1 MAKDIGD
8 GLRYAV
14 DWDRDAFN
22 VVCLGAV
29 AEKLVGEADDTQRRI
44 VDLRLPVL
52 RADRDPH
59 PSRHLVSDAV
69 EGEGRDEAD
78 DTLGHALGSLGEGVI
93 AVGGGVSK
101 LIESAA
107 KPGDEAIPP
116 QTGDSGRSKTETRRV
131 GQECGRTW

>member
-107 KPGDEAIPP
+107 KP
-116 QTGDSGRSKTETRRV
+116 RSEENTSELQSLMRI
-131 GQECGRTW
+131 

>member
-69 EGEGRDEAD
+69 EG
-78 DTLGHALGSLGEGVI
+78 GSEEHTSELQSLMRI
-93 AVGGGVSK
+93 SYAVFCLKKKHKK
-101 LIESAA
+101 LTH
-107 KPGDEAIPP
+107 KKH
-116 QTGDSGRSKTETRRV
+116 TKTT
-131 GQECGRTW
+131 C